1 MILNPEPP
9 RVAASMQLS
18 AEGISPW
25 QLCVECLNHVPAPLF
40 EPGRHSNSR
49 GNTKGYFRSPVSRKI
64 IRWFLYRA
72 DPNRRYSAAE
82 VKEALFADDPN
93 MTNGAMSRYLAGLS
107 GTSSTI
113 LHRISGPKRGKYL
126 TYKYYFN
133 RSYDL
138 DLIPWAK

>member
-9 RVAASMQLS
+9 RVAASLQLS
-18 AEGISPW
+18 DDGISLW
-25 QLCVECLNHVPAPLF
+25 QLGVECLKHVPKPLY
-40 EPGRHSNSR
+40 EPGRHSNSQ

-82 VKEALFADDPN
+82 VKEALFADEPT
-93 MTNGAMSRYLAGLS
+93 MTNGAVSRYLAGLS

-113 LHRISGPKRGKYL
+113 LHRISGPKHGKYL